1 MNFKVLFGNPGL
13 DLNILI
19 IVVIIILIG
28 VPIRLRRVLISV
40 IVEFIHVLLR
50 NAFSEN

>member
-19 IVVIIILIG
+19 VVVIIILIG

-50 NAFSEN
+50 NAFSKN